1 MSLSSHVEPNTYSE
15 AVKHDCWRKAMQCEI
30 FALESNQTWETA
42 LLPKDKAAISCKWV
56 FKIKYKVDG
65 TIERYKARLVV
76 KGYTQT
82 KDIDYLDTFS
92 PVAKMTTIR
101 LLFSLASI
109 YNWELKQLD
118 INNAFLCGDLKEDV
132 YMVVPPGLNSI
143 PPGKVCKLKRAL
155 YGLKQANREWFTKLS
170 SFLLSMRYTQS
181 MNDHSLFI
189 NSFEGSF
196 TTLLVYADDIIL
208 TGNDKEEIARIKQAL
223 NQTFKIKDLG
233 DLRYFLGLE
242 VARSKKE
249 IMVNQRKYV
258 LELLTDASLL
268 ICKPALTPIDNHEKF
283 SSIGSVPFTDIQAYR
298 RLIGRL
304 MYLFNTRPDI
314 TFSVQ
319 QLSFL
324 LSLQL
329 LSILQR
335 LEFLDILKELQ
346 VFVYFSLPTLL
357 FISKPFVIVIGAPAV
372 IQDNQCLVLVCILG
386 ILSYL
391 ENQRSKARYQRVLV
405 KLSTGQ

>member
-1 MSLSSHVEPNTYSE
+1 
-15 AVKHDCWRKAMQCEI
+15 
-30 FALESNQTWETA
+30 
-42 LLPKDKAAISCKWV
+42 
-56 FKIKYKVDG
+56 
-65 TIERYKARLVV
+65 
-76 KGYTQT
+76 
-82 KDIDYLDTFS
+82 
-92 PVAKMTTIR
+92 
-101 LLFSLASI
+101 
-109 YNWELKQLD
+109 
-118 INNAFLCGDLKEDV
+118 
-132 YMVVPPGLNSI
+132 
-143 PPGKVCKLKRAL
+143 
-155 YGLKQANREWFTKLS
+155 
-170 SFLLSMRYTQS
+170 